1 MKEVEDLFKKEYN
14 NFVKLMNYR
23 TRNIPDAEDIVMEAF
38 GRALKHIDS
47 FDSNRQRINAWFF
60 TILKNCLKD
69 YQKEKFIKC
78 IDGDS
83 DAEIPVRDKHSVAM
97 LGNQLK
103 EEIEKL
109 EPPERRDSCYLFFL
123 LGYTYKEIS
132 EITGISVR
140 NARYYTDEFK
150 KEMRVDYA

>member
-1 MKEVEDLFKKEYN
+1 MEQLEELFKKEYN

-38 GRALKHIDS
+38 GRAVKHIDS
-47 FDSNRQRINAWFF
+47 FDSERQRINTWFF

-78 IDGDS
+78 IDGDNE
-83 DAEIPVRDKHSVAM
+83 AEIPVRDKLPTVM
-97 LGNQLK
+97 LGEQVK
-103 EEIEKL
+103 EKIEKL
-109 EPPERRDSCYLFFL
+109 QPAERRDSCYLFFL
-123 LGYTYKEIS
+123 LGYTYKEIA
-132 EITGISVR
+132 EVTGISVR

-150 KEMRVDYA
+150 RDIRVEYA